1 MNTIAF
7 IAAGILLLLV
17 VLAKIPGLEHTV
29 RPMIDLVF
37 TAIKAILENMVSWSI
52 WLFKLLFDAHIEM
65 LRHLTLSAADIDPS
79 VEFKEKS
86 DSKD

>member
-7 IAAGILLLLV
+7 VAAGVVLALI

-29 RPMIDLVF
+29 RPFIDLFFSGLKVM
-37 TAIKAILENMVSWSI
+37 LENAFSWSI
-52 WLFKLLFDAHIEM
+52 WLFKLLWDAHLEVFK
-65 LRHLTLSAADIDPS
+65 HLMFKAEDIDPT
-79 VEFKEKS
+79 VAIKAKS